1 MLGVLNTP
9 TAYQCL
15 DKIIDKRLISLDSL
29 GHRDHE
35 LSVSRTVLCFMM

>member
-15 DKIIDKRLISLDSL
+15 DKIIDKRLISLDS
-29 GHRDHE
+29 HRDHE